1 MRAQTK
7 CKHIMITIEGLTK
20 KQRAILD
27 IMWSMD
33 TKEQVESFVQSL
45 PPSDKCDATSLME
58 MLIHDSLEQQGEMEQ
73 YASLAR
79 TVIHSCR

>member
-1 MRAQTK
+1 
-7 CKHIMITIEGLTK
+7 MITIEGLTK

-45 PPSDKCDATSLME
+45 PPADMCDATSLME
-58 MLIHDSLEQQGEMEQ
+58 ILIHDSLEQQGALADYEEIALQ
-73 YASLAR
+73 AVYAAR
-79 TVIHSCR
+79 YL

>member
-1 MRAQTK
+1 
-7 CKHIMITIEGLTK
+7 MITIEGLTK

-45 PPSDKCDATSLME
+45 PHSDRCDATSLME
-58 MLIHDSLEQQGEMEQ
+58 ILIHDSLEQQG
-73 YASLAR
+73 ALADYEEIAFVAVYTAR
-79 TVIHSCR
+79 YL